1 MYESFFGFK
10 VRPFQMAPDPQ
21 FLFMSV
27 QHRAA
32 LVQLEY
38 ALTHDAP
45 FCLITG
51 AIGSGKTTLIR
62 HLLNKTEDSVTV
74 GLINNTSRNIRQIM
88 QWVSLAFELPFEGRS
103 EVGLRKQFE
112 EYLIAE
118 FAAGRKCVLIVDE
131 AQNLG
136 RRNLEEL
143 RLLSNINAE
152 QDLLL
157 QIVLVGQPELRKQL
171 ADPKLTQVVQR
182 ISVEFHLEALSAEES
197 GHYIRHR
204 LRVAGGALSTFSSN
218 ALRLIYLRSEG
229 VPRLIN
235 RICDLSL
242 VHAYSLGERR
252 VSHLMVTEATRA
264 VEAERTTRPRL
275 HSA

>member
-10 VRPFQMAPDPQ
+10 ARPFQMAPDPQ
-21 FLFMSV
+21 FLFLSA

-32 LVQLEY
+32 LLQLEY
-38 ALTHDAP
+38 AMTHDAA

-51 AIGSGKTTLIR
+51 EVGSGKTTLIR
-62 HLLNKTEDSVTV
+62 HLLNKTTDTITV
-74 GLINNTSRNIRQIM
+74 GLMNNTSRSIRQLM
-88 QWVSLAFELPFEGRS
+88 QWVSLAFDLPFEKRS

-112 EYLIAE
+112 EFLISE
-118 FAAGRKCVLIVDE
+118 YAAGRRCVLIVDE

-152 QDLLL
+152 KDLLL
-157 QIVLVGQPELRKQL
+157 QIILVGQPELRTQL
-171 ADPKLTQVVQR
+171 ADARLRQVTQR
-182 ISVEFHLEALSAEES
+182 ISVEFHLGPLTMDEA

-218 ALRLIYLRSEG
+218 AVRLIYLRSEG
-229 VPRLIN
+229 IPRLIN

-242 VHAYSLGERR
+242 VHAFSLGERR
-252 VSHLMVTEATRA
+252 VGHQIVADASRS
-264 VEAERTTRPRL
+264 VEPDRPLRPNLRTV
-275 HSA
+275 

>member
-1 MYESFFGFK
+1 MYEKFFGFS

-21 FLFMSV
+21 FLFLSA

-32 LVQLEY
+32 LLQLEY
-38 ALTHDAP
+38 AMTHDAP

-51 AIGSGKTTLIR
+51 EIGSGKTTLIR
-62 HLLNKTEDSVTV
+62 HLLNKTESTLTV
-74 GLINNTSRNIRQIM
+74 GLINNTSRDIRQLM
-88 QWVSLAFELPFEGRS
+88 QWVSLAFDLPFEGRS

-112 EYLIAE
+112 EFLIRE
-118 FAAGRKCVLIVDE
+118 YAAGRRCVLIVDE

-143 RLLSNINAE
+143 RLLSNINAD

-157 QIVLVGQPELRKQL
+157 QTILVGQPELRGLL
-171 ADPKLTQVVQR
+171 ADPRLQQVAQR
-182 ISVEFHLEALSAEES
+182 ISVEFHIGALSAEEA

-204 LRVAGGALSTFSSN
+204 LRIAGGPLSTFSSN
-218 ALRLIYLRSEG
+218 AVRLIYLRSEG

-242 VHAYSLGERR
+242 VHAFSLGERR
-252 VSHLMVTEATRA
+252 VGHEIVAEAARGITPGRS
-264 VEAERTTRPRL
+264 PRE
-275 HSA
+275 SVRSV